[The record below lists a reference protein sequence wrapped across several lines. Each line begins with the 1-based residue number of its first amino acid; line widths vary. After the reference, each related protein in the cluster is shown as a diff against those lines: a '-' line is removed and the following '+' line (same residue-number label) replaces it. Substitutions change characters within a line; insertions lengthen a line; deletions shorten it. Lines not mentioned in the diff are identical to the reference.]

1 LEFGYYNSRDDSN
14 GSNRLIENSSVKFLT
29 GYEKDLG
36 NNLKMGFQY
45 LYEHRL
51 DYDSYSAN
59 LLPTDFVFDEF
70 RHLLT
75 QRITKQYKNQTVTVS
90 LFNFY
95 SPSDKDGY
103 VRPSVSYD
111 LTDQWKLTLG
121 ANIPWGEDDTTE
133 FGQMKRNK
141 NVYIRTRC
149 SF

>member
-1 LEFGYYNSRDDSN
+1 M
-14 GSNRLIENSSVKFLT
+14 VKFLS

-36 NNLKMGFQY
+36 NDLKIGFQY
-45 LYEHRL
+45 LYEQRL
-51 DYDSYSAN
+51 DYDEYLAA
-59 LLPTDFVFDEF
+59 LLPTDFIFDEF

-75 QRITKQYKNQTVTVS
+75 QRVTKLYKNQTVMVS

-103 VRPSVSYD
+103 IRPNISYD

-121 ANIPWGEDDTTE
+121 ANIPWGEDDLTE
-133 FGQMKRNK
+133 FGQMKKNK
-141 NVYIRTRC
+141 NVYLRARY